1 MSQQP
6 TPYNQVDFVVKAP
19 RFRIVFSYMDDKGV
33 AFVRE
38 YLLRLLK
45 LIPCKPEQIA
55 QYFGFIQHET
65 EVALS
70 VLEHNKWIT

>member
-45 LIPCKPEQIA
+45 LLKVRLKLLMKDVLAAAIA
-55 QYFGFIQHET
+55 LKYAVEMPK
-65 EVALS
+65 L
-70 VLEHNKWIT
+70 L